1 MIKALANVLGGKL
14 GPEMIRPSSERG
26 EITVAKSGLFLKY
39 TSSFCPSCCAK
50 RQVEAATHL
59 VDHVLPM
66 APYRQ
71 FVVTFP
77 IPMRYW
83 LHSNKELFSKVYRI
97 IIKEIHSYYKTK
109 ALSSGIKDPKSGA
122 ISFTQLAGSALNLNP
137 RANLKNISGRKVLSQ
152 I

>member
-1 MIKALANVLGGKL
+1 
-14 GPEMIRPSSERG
+14 
-26 EITVAKSGLFLKY
+26 
-39 TSSFCPSCCAK
+39 
-50 RQVEAATHL
+50 
-59 VDHVLPM
+59 M

-109 ALSSGIKDPKSGA
+109 ALASGIKDPKSGA
-122 ISFTQLAGSALNLNP
+122 VSFTQLAGSALNLKP
-137 RANLKNISGRKVLSQ
+137 APTYSILQWGVFRHQSKRC
-152 I
+152 

>member
-1 MIKALANVLGGKL
+1 MK
-14 GPEMIRPSSERG
+14 
-26 EITVAKSGLFLKY
+26 KSLRLI
-39 TSSFCPSCCAK
+39 
-50 RQVEAATHL
+50 VVAATHQ
-59 VDHVLPM
+59 VDHILPM

-97 IIKEIHSYYKTK
+97 IIIEIHSYYKTK
-109 ALSSGIKDPKSGA
+109 ALSSGIKVAKSGA

-137 RANLKNISGRKVLSQ
+137 HLHILFCDGGVFRHESKRCLNLPLSKPRSHYRQRSRKNPCGN
-152 I
+152 